1 MNRRL
6 GAFVLFLAVLIALG
20 ILGSRFL
27 TEARVAELRAF
38 IASAGAW
45 GPLIYVALY
54 TLLSAVG
61 FPALVLTLSAP
72 VLFGVVPAF
81 FWVVLGS
88 NLGASAAFA
97 WTRAWGRGP
106 VQRLIPKRF
115 EKTTLHIER
124 NGFRYVL
131 AARLV
136 PAVPFNVFN
145 FLCGLAPL
153 SWRDYALGSF
163 LGMLPG
169 TFLYVGLG
177 GVLERLIGL

>member
-6 GAFVLFLAVLIALG
+6 GSFLLFLLLLIVVG
-20 ILGSRFL
+20 ILGGRYL
-27 TEARVAELRAF
+27 TEERVVELRLF

-45 GPLIYVALY
+45 GPFVFVALY
-54 TLLSAVG
+54 TVLSAVG
-61 FPALVLTLSAP
+61 FPASVLTLSAP
-72 VLFGVVPAF
+72 ILFGTVPAF
-81 FWVVLGS
+81 FWVVVGS

-106 VQRLIPKRF
+106 VQKLIPKRF
-115 EKTTLHIER
+115 ETKTLHIER

-131 AARLV
+131 AARLI

-153 SWRDYALGSF
+153 SWKHYALGT
-163 LGMLPG
+163 LIGMLPG

-177 GVLERLIGL
+177 GVLERLIRL